1 MLLVKRKEVRNKKRA
16 TTQRCRGANE
26 KYSTRSAQAV
36 KDIKSRLATGQPLL
50 RDVLLEGMK
59 HFFSGSW
66 VKMKLVTLPTPV
78 VKLPT
83 LLNLKLVK

>member
-36 KDIKSRLATGQPLL
+36 KDIKPRITIDQPLL
-50 RDVLLEGMK
+50 RDVLLKGMK
-59 HFFSGSW
+59 HFFTG
-66 VKMKLVTLPTPV
+66 VRKL
-78 VKLPT
+78 
-83 LLNLKLVK
+83 LLIVY